1 MAYLC
6 ITLRYNNTL
15 IFASFREHR
24 TSTRMMMVMMMMVAG
39 GLLQELILHPGP
51 NHLGQLQL
59 GDAAQDLQ
67 PGAAQVVAV
76 RVGHRD
82 QGLDR
87 LNVLGLDV
95 GDG

>member
-1 MAYLC
+1 MAYL
-6 ITLRYNNTL
+6 LLSRNSDTL
-15 IFASFREHR
+15 IFASFHEHR
-24 TSTRMMMVMMMMVAG
+24 TSTRMMMVMVAG